1 LNLPGPDWL
10 APAKLNLFLHVV
22 GRRDDGYHLLQTAFT
37 LIDRCD
43 RLRLRVREDGRIDRV
58 NVVPGVPPDKDLAVR
73 AARLLQEASGTA
85 EGVDIEIEK
94 AIPMGGGLGGGS
106 SDAATVL
113 MALDRLWGTGFGP
126 EALAEIAGT
135 LGADVPYFLYGRPAW
150 AEGVGDRLAPLEIEP
165 RWYLVLTPP
174 AGVSTAEIFA
184 APELTRNTEPLK
196 MEDFSARPPVK
207 RFINDLESVVTAR
220 HPVVRQH
227 LEWLRERAAHARM
240 TGSGA
245 CVFAEFER
253 REDAEAVM
261 RELPGTMQ
269 GFVAQGLRE
278 HPLREL

>member
-1 LNLPGPDWL
+1 
-10 APAKLNLFLHVV
+10 
-22 GRRDDGYHLLQTAFT
+22 
-37 LIDRCD
+37 
-43 RLRLRVREDGRIDRV
+43 
-58 NVVPGVPPDKDLAVR
+58 
-73 AARLLQEASGTA
+73 
-85 EGVDIEIEK
+85 
-94 AIPMGGGLGGGS
+94 
-106 SDAATVL
+106 
-113 MALDRLWGTGFGP
+113 
-126 EALAEIAGT
+126 
-135 LGADVPYFLYGRPAW
+135 
-150 AEGVGDRLAPLEIEP
+150 
-165 RWYLVLTPP
+165 
-174 AGVSTAEIFA
+174 
-184 APELTRNTEPLK
+184 

>member
-1 LNLPGPDWL
+1 MKLPGPDWL

-22 GRRDDGYHLLQTAFT
+22 GRREDGYHLLQTVFT

-43 RLRLRVREDGRIDRV
+43 RLRLRVRDDGRIDRV

-73 AARLLQEASGTA
+73 AALLLQEASGTA
-85 EGVDIEIEK
+85 EGADIEIEK
-94 AIPMGGGLGGGS
+94 VIPMGAGLGGGS

-126 EALAEIAGT
+126 EALGEIAGT
-135 LGADVPYFLYGRPAW
+135 LGAEVPYFLFGRPAW
-150 AEGVGDRLAPLEIEP
+150 AEGVGDRLTPVEIEP

-174 AGVSTAEIFA
+174 AGVATAEVFA
-184 APELTRNTEPLK
+184 APELTRDTEPLK
-196 MEDFSARPPVK
+196 MEDFSARPRVK
-207 RFINDLESVVTAR
+207 RFTNDLESVVTAR

-227 LEWLRERAAHARM
+227 LEWLREREAGARM

-261 RELPGTMQ
+261 RELPGSMQ
-269 GFVAQGLRE
+269 GFVAQGLME
-278 HPLREL
+278 HPLRRM